1 MENKVCASCGSINP
15 SIAMFCKSCGNVFS
29 DGKFIDNSSGK
40 CVSEKTE
47 YINESNLEEITKLK
61 ELLTS
66 LSNDNVSLRNRYN
79 TLKGNN
85 EWYEK
90 ELKEVNAK
98 NQKLQK
104 DIQNCE
110 SKIEEVKGSKGFI
123 HFAYIAICILLS
135 VIFYNSG
142 INNSSTN
149 EISENHIDSHSND
162 TSENNTDSLAIIPDT
177 PNALLYAI
185 SKAKPV
191 IVQNIE
197 VSGDVSDYNK
207 PIYSKETSFIIPK
220 IELISLIEGTV
231 ELYIKFITP
240 YGLSTGD
247 SEHKV
252 PKGFSYGE
260 YIYIGKDKIQT
271 FELSGWGSMTKGHWE
286 PGRYKI
292 EIYYRNELIGEKEF
306 EIL

>member
-90 ELKEVNAK
+90 ELKEVNAQ

-110 SKIEEVKGSKGFI
+110 SKIEEVRGSKGFI
-123 HFAYIAICILLS
+123 HFAYITFFITASIIAFGIYNSQQTELSSDNSKNCGLLS
-135 VIFYNSG
+135 AISATTHIIILSIEVRNAGAAYNSTIISRETTY
-142 INNSSTN
+142 IN
-149 EISENHIDSHSND
+149 
-162 TSENNTDSLAIIPDT
+162 
-177 PNALLYAI
+177 
-185 SKAKPV
+185 
-191 IVQNIE
+191 
-197 VSGDVSDYNK
+197 
-207 PIYSKETSFIIPK
+207 PK
-220 IELISLIEGTV
+220 IELISLIEGDV
-231 ELYIKFITP
+231 ILYTKFYTP
-240 YGLSTGD
+240 HGLSAANP
-247 SEHKV
+247 SINV
-252 PKGFSYGE
+252 PDGYSYGDT
-260 YIYIGKDKIQT
+260 ISLQKNTIQVY
-271 FELSGWGSMTKGHWE
+271 ELSGWGNETKGHWE

-292 EIYYRNELIGEKEF
+292 EIYYKNELIGEKEF
-306 EIL
+306 EIFDNYTDIHYE